1 MAKIPVME
9 VALPGQNLETC
20 TDDQKVFSSRLNT
33 SKVAHREET
42 TGAGTYSHGLAY
54 TPAFMVANGQF
65 DDSDIWGFV
74 GQYPARSYFEV
85 PFYCD
90 DTIFYY
96 WTVCK
101 FFLFYQDIDI

>member
-1 MAKIPVME
+1 MALIPVME
-9 VALPGQNLETC
+9 VALPEYDLQTC

-42 TGAGTYSHGLAY
+42 TGDGTYTHGLAY
-54 TPAFMVANGQF
+54 TPAFMVANGQY
-65 DDSDIWGFV
+65 DGSDIWGFV
-74 GQYPARSYFEV
+74 GQYPAPSQFET

-90 DTIFYY
+90 STIFYY